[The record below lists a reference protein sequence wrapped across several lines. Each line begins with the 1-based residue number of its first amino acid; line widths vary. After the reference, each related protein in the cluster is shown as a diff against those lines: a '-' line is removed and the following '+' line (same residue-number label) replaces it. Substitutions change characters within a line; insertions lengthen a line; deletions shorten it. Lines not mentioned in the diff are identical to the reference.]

1 MNVEELVRD
10 SLREMAG
17 ETEPPSGTL
26 ADRVLVL
33 RRRRRTRTVAT
44 LAASTA
50 TVIAIA
56 VGVPLLDGSGGR
68 DARPARVGDGRVVAH
83 ADQSPPRDLIGA
95 GGAVVAGY
103 STQKRVKQPDKDEI
117 TTRTYWL
124 LDPGSRTYKKD
135 TRWSFVAVAPGARL
149 AAVLERELPVS
160 RVGLLDLSTGKV
172 ERWIQVP
179 QGVGGLAFS
188 PDGTKLVAT
197 TYAKNPDRA
206 FWSKRIPVNDEVEPQ
221 TVPSR
226 TGFTL
231 IDVASGDAQWHKLPY
246 WKDEL
251 GLSLNARADLEF
263 SHDGKLLWEPIPMKS
278 GSVYHSFDGTKVATP
293 ADEAHVDPWVDAG
306 LSPDGKLVAGG
317 FAGKGKEIASAV
329 DDPATGKRITKVP
342 GQQLLAWADGKRLIA
357 WGIGG
362 DHNEYHQRLVLV
374 TVGSK
379 KAEPLS
385 GFRSPKDDTGGRWEP
400 LFTTR

>member
-1 MNVEELVRD
+1 MNVEDIVRG

-17 ETEPPSGTL
+17 ETEPPPAAL
-26 ADRVLVL
+26 ADRVLAL
-33 RRRRRTRTVAT
+33 RRRRRTRTVVT
-44 LAASTA
+44 VAASAA

-56 VGVPLLDGSGGR
+56 VGVPLLDGSDGR
-68 DARPARVGDGRVVAH
+68 DARPAHVVGPVVAH
-83 ADQSPPRDLIGA
+83 ADQSPPRDLIAA
-95 GGAVVAGY
+95 GNAVVAGY
-103 STQKRVKQPDKDEI
+103 STQKQVRQPDKDKI

-124 LDPGSRTYKKD
+124 LDPASRTYKKYD
-135 TRWSFVAVAPGARL
+135 QWSFVAVAPGARL

-172 ERWIQVP
+172 ERWIPVP
-179 QGVGGLAFS
+179 QGAGGLAFS

-206 FWSKRIPVNDEVEPQ
+206 FWSKRIPVNDTIEPQ

-231 IDVASGDAQWHKLPY
+231 IDVASGEGQWHKLPY
-246 WKDEL
+246 WKDKI

-263 SHDGKLLWEPIPMKS
+263 SHDGKLLWEPLSMNP
-278 GSVYHSFDGTKVATP
+278 GAQYHAFDGTKVATP
-293 ADEAHVDPWVDAG
+293 AAEAHADPWVDAG
-306 LSPDGKLVAGG
+306 ISPDGKLVAGG
-317 FAGKGKEIASAV
+317 FAGEGKEIASAV
-329 DDPATGKRITKVP
+329 NDAATGKRITKVP

-379 KAEPLS
+379 KVVPLS
-385 GFRSPKDDTGGRWEP
+385 GFRSPKDDTRGRWEP